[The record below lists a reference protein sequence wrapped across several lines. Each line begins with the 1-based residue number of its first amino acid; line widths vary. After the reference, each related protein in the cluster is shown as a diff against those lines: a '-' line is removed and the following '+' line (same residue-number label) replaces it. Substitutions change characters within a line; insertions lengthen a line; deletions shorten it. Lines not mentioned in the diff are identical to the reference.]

1 MSPSLLAVS
10 HVVQSGL
17 FTLTEAALYMGPT
30 ADTPFD
36 NATWNW
42 ISPIPYNLQKNP
54 RAKKKGETLV
64 IENHN
69 FEQKESMYIEY
80 RQVYNVKQQTK
91 RFTAMLY

>member
-1 MSPSLLAVS
+1 MQHGIEYP
-10 HVVQSGL
+10 
-17 FTLTEAALYMGPT
+17 LYLIIYRKTQG
-30 ADTPFD
+30 
-36 NATWNW
+36 
-42 ISPIPYNLQKNP
+42 Q
-54 RAKKKGETLV
+54 KKKGETLV

>member
-1 MSPSLLAVS
+1 M
-10 HVVQSGL
+10 
-17 FTLTEAALYMGPT
+17 
-30 ADTPFD
+30 
-36 NATWNW
+36 
-42 ISPIPYNLQKNP
+42 
-54 RAKKKGETLV
+54 